1 VASGRTHGRSVFFSE
16 AGIHHS
22 HSHVQC
28 RGDDDIV
35 FQTRSSLPQL
45 ISLIQTLQGHA
56 ARNIYSTMRAT
67 TGIWALDIVLDTC
80 VDDTLRIVY
89 GAILKIIA
97 SRDSNTIHNNMCQ
110 QLCAASS
117 SPNATACV
125 SPDSSVL
132 TRIRVISSKTTLLET
147 RSENIA
153 FSSTE
158 STRFFLSVQVRL
170 S

>member
-1 VASGRTHGRSVFFSE
+1 
-16 AGIHHS
+16 
-22 HSHVQC
+22 
-28 RGDDDIV
+28 
-35 FQTRSSLPQL
+35 
-45 ISLIQTLQGHA
+45 
-56 ARNIYSTMRAT
+56 MRAT